1 MADEVCCAGLVPQ
14 LTSEQDL
21 GSVEP
26 GFGMCKVMDDLGI
39 LDGVWRIAQVMLV
52 T

>member
-1 MADEVCCAGLVPQ
+1 MAGEVCCVGLVPE

-26 GFGMCKVMDDLGI
+26 GNGMREVIGDLGI
-39 LDGVWRIAQVMLV
+39 LDGVWGIVQVM
-52 T
+52 